1 LPKKGKGGD
10 KMAELYGNSVLF
22 LKVRPGSL
30 EEAARELR
38 ENREVSDV
46 QRLLGPWDLIVSGT
60 FSDYESLRK
69 FAEKID
75 SKSYCERYS
84 FYPNFK
90 EWTRETPP
98 ETPTTGW
105 AMIRTSNVDR
115 LFEDLQKAK
124 EVHWLMSTSGE
135 YNVIAKIGTD
145 KLNELSSFLI
155 TRVHKVPGVKSTETL
170 PSTEEK

>member
-1 LPKKGKGGD
+1 
-10 KMAELYGNSVLF
+10 MAELFGNSVLF

-46 QRLLGPWDLIVSGT
+46 QRLLGPWDLIVSGS
-60 FSDYESLRK
+60 FSDYEGLRK

-115 LFEDLQKAK
+115 LFEDLQTAK

-145 KLNELSSFLI
+145 KLNDLSSFLI